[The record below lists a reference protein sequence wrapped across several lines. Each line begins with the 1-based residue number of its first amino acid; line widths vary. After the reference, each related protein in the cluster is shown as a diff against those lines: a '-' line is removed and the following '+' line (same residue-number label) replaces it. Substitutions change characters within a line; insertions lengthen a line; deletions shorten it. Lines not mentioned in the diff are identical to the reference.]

1 MSKKAL
7 TIFVIIAVIVVS
19 LAGYLAYRNHKRYN
33 SVIEELTKQQ
43 ETYKE
48 ELQSV
53 HSQWQKDKA
62 DYQRKV
68 KQIEKQVAEQ
78 VVSMSLS
85 DLADAFN
92 RDLYGSGSSL
102 TEGSAVYPAD

>member
-1 MSKKAL
+1 MSKKTL
-7 TIFVIIAVIVVS
+7 TIFVLIAVIVVS
-19 LAGYLAYRNHKRYN
+19 FAGYWAYRNHQRYRET
-33 SVIEELTKQQ
+33 IEELTRQQ
-43 ETYKE
+43 EAYKE

-68 KQIEKQVAEQ
+68 KQIEQKVAEQ

-92 RDLYGSGSSL
+92 RDLRGSGGSL
-102 TEGSAVYPAD
+102 AEGGSVHSTD